1 MFLTNE
7 KNVQLLFLIPAL
19 VFGFT
24 FAASAQEESPDP
36 QVKEATAGVTM
47 VDKLKDTGR
56 QPYKVE
62 PDTSSKDHVISVRD
76 MLFARQVEHEKSLID
91 KFLLGVAILFSIIAM
106 LLFVSLPPQEAKPN

>member
-1 MFLTNE
+1 MFLTKK
-7 KNVQLLFLIPAL
+7 KNVHLLFLIPAL
-19 VFGFT
+19 AFSFT
-24 FAASAQEESPDP
+24 GSAIAQEESPDP
-36 QVKEATAGVTM
+36 QVKEATAGATM